1 MQKTILITGAS
12 SGFGKLTAKTLLE
25 NNHQVIATMRD
36 IQGKNKSNA
45 EELAKLGAKI
55 IELDVTDDASVELAI
70 KNAANE
76 VSKIDVVINNAGVG
90 VMGYQEAFTVDDF
103 KHVFEINVFGVQR
116 VIRAILPHFR
126 KNKSGT
132 IINISSLLGRITIPF
147 YGPYNATKWAVEA
160 MSENYRVELSQLGID
175 VCIVEPGGFPT
186 NFMERLIKPSD
197 KSRDQYYSEMSPTP
211 EISFAN
217 FENALAANP
226 AQNPQNVANAILDLV
241 QKDIGQRKFRTIVDK
256 MGMGDHL
263 QGYNDSLSQI
273 TNGIYG
279 AFGINHLLSVKK

>member
-103 KHVFEINVFGVQR
+103 KRVFEINVFGVQR

-197 KSRDQYYSEMSPTP
+197 NSRNQYYSEISPTP
-211 EISFAN
+211 EVSFSN
-217 FENALAANP
+217 FEHALAANP
-226 AQNPQNVANAILDLV
+226 AQNPQNVANAIFDLV
-241 QKDIGQRKFRTIVDK
+241 QNDIGQ
-256 MGMGDHL
+256 
-263 QGYNDSLSQI
+263 
-273 TNGIYG
+273 
-279 AFGINHLLSVKK
+279 

>member
-1 MQKTILITGAS
+1 
-12 SGFGKLTAKTLLE
+12 
-25 NNHQVIATMRD
+25 
-36 IQGKNKSNA
+36 
-45 EELAKLGAKI
+45 
-55 IELDVTDDASVELAI
+55 
-70 KNAANE
+70 
-76 VSKIDVVINNAGVG
+76 
-90 VMGYQEAFTVDDF
+90 
-103 KHVFEINVFGVQR
+103 
-116 VIRAILPHFR
+116 
-126 KNKSGT
+126 
-132 IINISSLLGRITIPF
+132 
-147 YGPYNATKWAVEA
+147 

-197 KSRDQYYSEMSPTP
+197 NSRNQYYSEISPTP
-211 EISFAN
+211 EVSFSN
-217 FENALAANP
+217 FEHALAANP

-241 QKDIGQRKFRTIVDK
+241 QNDIGQRKFRTIVDK